1 MQKEYKQP
9 SEEPMKKGRTHTR
22 RIQGNTRNEP
32 RMKIGGKL
40 QETMRRKKAIVGIVR
55 KTIGIVLEETHRE
68 GLGRH
73 R

>member
-22 RIQGNTRNEP
+22 RVQGNTRNEP

-40 QETMRRKKAIVGIVR
+40 SRLAEEGTKILGYMKASVEHVP
-55 KTIGIVLEETHRE
+55 
-68 GLGRH
+68 
-73 R
+73 